1 MEIIRLTSALCQ
13 QWLAPSAVAPLASF
27 SAPIQPA
34 VAVGSQITRLLVL
47 ASPIQLED
55 EA

>member
-1 MEIIRLTSALCQ
+1 METIRLTSALCQ
-13 QWLAPSAVAPLASF
+13 QWLVPSAVAPIASF
-27 SAPIQPA
+27 SAPIHTA
-34 VAVGSQITRLLVL
+34 VAAGSQITRLLVL